1 MDQNA
6 QPLIELRNVC
16 KQFRLR
22 QESQRS
28 FQQTF
33 VRWLQGQREPKKY
46 FWPLRDVS
54 FSVYPGESLGIIG
67 ANGSGKSTLLKM
79 LAGILEPTSGE
90 CEVRGRVSSLL
101 ELGAGFHSEL
111 TGRENIYLN
120 ASILGLSRAEI
131 NHRLQRIIDF
141 TELDE
146 FIDVPIKHYSS
157 GMYVRL
163 GFSVAIHS
171 DPKLLLVDE
180 VLAVGDHAFQHKCLD
195 RIQDFR
201 RNGGTLVLVS
211 HDLGSIQNVC
221 QKVLWL
227 DEGRVQAMGEPT
239 DVVMAYLNHVARQEE
254 ADLGHTRE
262 ALTEGRRWG
271 AGSVE
276 ITHVEICDASGKPCS
291 IFVNGADM
299 EVRLHY
305 RTQGCV
311 PDPIFGLAIH
321 QQHGSHIC
329 GPNTDFGELRIPSIE
344 GEGVVAYRIPAL
356 PLLEGSYLVSAS
368 VHNRED
374 TVMYDYHDRAY
385 MFRVYPGGS
394 RERYGLLTLRGA
406 WSFRPD
412 C

>member
-1 MDQNA
+1 MDGSTV
-6 QPLIELRNVC
+6 PLIELRSVS

-33 VRWLQGQREPKKY
+33 VRWLQGKREPKKY

-54 FSVYPGESLGIIG
+54 FTVEPGESLGIIG

-79 LAGILEPTSGE
+79 LAGILEPTSGD
-90 CEVRGRVSSLL
+90 CIVRGRVSSLL

-120 ASILGLSRAEI
+120 ASILGLSRSQI
-131 NHRLQRIIDF
+131 NERLQGIIDF
-141 TELDE
+141 SELDE

-180 VLAVGDHAFQHKCLD
+180 VLAVGDHSFQHKCLD

-201 RNGGTLVLVS
+201 RSEGTLVLVS
-211 HDLGSIQNVC
+211 HDLGTIQNVC
-221 QKVLWL
+221 QKALWL
-227 DEGRVQAMGEPT
+227 EDGQIQAIGEPT
-239 DVVMAYLNHVARQEE
+239 DVVMAYLNYVARQEE
-254 ADLGHTRE
+254 SVLAQARE
-262 ALTEGRRWG
+262 ALAHGRRWG

-276 ITHVEICDASGKPCS
+276 ITEVEICDAAGHPCS
-291 IFVNGADM
+291 IFVTGADL

-305 RTQGCV
+305 RTQGQV
-311 PDPIFGLAIH
+311 LDPVFGFAIH
-321 QQHGSHIC
+321 QQHGAHIC
-329 GPNTDFGELRIPSIE
+329 GPNTDFSGLRIPSIE
-344 GEGVVAYRIPAL
+344 GEGVVAYRIPSL
-356 PLLEGSYLVSAS
+356 PLLDGTYLVSAS
-368 VHNRED
+368 AHNRED

-385 MFRVYPGGS
+385 MFRVYPGES
-394 RERYGLLTLRGA
+394 PDRYGLVTMRGT
-406 WSFRPD
+406 WSFQPD